1 MRKLLR
7 RIPLSLFAA
16 LLGLAAGLALWEII
30 DATQKNAVR
39 ELYAQQLEESLEQR
53 ARETL
58 IHFDHSLNSYKTAA
72 QLLASHRR
80 LANYLNP
87 LYWFSDDQD
96 PVIVYENNPPPWL
109 PEPSRWKPLVSPSHI
124 LLIDSEGNLRELY
137 EAQQIPL
144 PEGLVAQLSEYRAS
158 GEARVHLVTFGD
170 EPWLLASTVAEDA
183 AYNIMGTLMLV
194 VPVDEQFLQLAQPGL
209 GSESLFTA
217 LLDTE
222 GQSVLASSSQERIP
236 LGEMPGNVES
246 RYAVTS
252 QIIEK
257 NIESGITMLFAT
269 FIPRATVDRISIKI
283 VRLDQRQ
290 RSIMALSFI
299 AFFSLLFMFV
309 SNRLSRSLRRL
320 SKFSQRALGIS
331 QPVNESGNQLLILED
346 WMKQFISLVKEARD
360 ETRARHETEIREKE
374 AVTDAIM
381 DASLDSIVTVD
392 GEGSVLHFNP
402 TAERTFGYSEQQAVG
417 KNVGDFLF
425 APESRSLFETVL
437 KNCSAE
443 SAQVS
448 DARSEMVAVNSES
461 GQFPVEVAIIPIT
474 IEGKNLYTVYLH
486 DISERRRQEYEI
498 RSLAA
503 FPAESPVPIL
513 RVNRAGVLTYAND
526 ASSPLLDYLG
536 ITRMQVIPLNWRH
549 HIDRVLELGE
559 NREVELDIGEKVYSI
574 MLSPVSEL
582 DYVNLYA
589 RDITETRAAEAE
601 ARRHQTELVHV
612 CRLSSMGEMA
622 TGMAHELNQPLSA
635 IINYASG
642 AKRRFLHGASAEEL
656 GEPLDQIRAQAS
668 RAARILKR
676 LREMVERHMPDRSD
690 VDLNNMVHEVLSFID
705 FEIRKAGVEVQL
717 DLEKQIPKARV
728 DLVQMEQVVLNLVRN
743 AVDALNEAGCK
754 PAIIRISTGEE
765 QEMLTLTVEDNGPG
779 VPEETV
785 IRLFEP
791 FFSTKQTGMGM
802 GLSISETIVADHDGR
817 ITYAPSKLGGAAF
830 TIWLPKEMKNQQ
842 KLAS

>member
-1 MRKLLR
+1 
-7 RIPLSLFAA
+7 
-16 LLGLAAGLALWEII
+16 
-30 DATQKNAVR
+30 
-39 ELYAQQLEESLEQR
+39 
-53 ARETL
+53 
-58 IHFDHSLNSYKTAA
+58 
-72 QLLASHRR
+72 
-80 LANYLNP
+80 
-87 LYWFSDDQD
+87 
-96 PVIVYENNPPPWL
+96 
-109 PEPSRWKPLVSPSHI
+109 
-124 LLIDSEGNLRELY
+124 
-137 EAQQIPL
+137 
-144 PEGLVAQLSEYRAS
+144 
-158 GEARVHLVTFGD
+158 
-170 EPWLLASTVAEDA
+170 
-183 AYNIMGTLMLV
+183 
-194 VPVDEQFLQLAQPGL
+194 
-209 GSESLFTA
+209 
-217 LLDTE
+217 
-222 GQSVLASSSQERIP
+222 
-236 LGEMPGNVES
+236 
-246 RYAVTS
+246 
-252 QIIEK
+252 
-257 NIESGITMLFAT
+257 MLFAT
-269 FIPRATVDRISIKI
+269 FIPRATVEGISIKI

-309 SNRLSRSLRRL
+309 SNRLSKALRRL

-331 QPVNESGNQLLILED
+331 QPVSQSGNQLLILED

-392 GEGSVLHFNP
+392 EEGNILHFNP
-402 TAERTFGYSEQQAVG
+402 TAERTFGYSEQLAVG
-417 KNVGDFLF
+417 KDVGSLLF
-425 APESRSLFETVL
+425 AAESRELFDTIL

-443 SAQVS
+443 SGQITDVQ
-448 DARSEMVAVNSES
+448 SELIAINSEA

-474 IEGKNLYTVYLH
+474 IEGKHLYTVYLH

-503 FPAESPVPIL
+503 FPAESPMPIL
-513 RVNRAGVLTYAND
+513 RVNHTGMLTYANE
-526 ASSPLLDYLG
+526 ASNALLDYLG
-536 ITRMQVIPLNWRH
+536 VARMQMMPINWQHR
-549 HIDRVLELGE
+549 IEQVLESGE
-559 NREVELDIGEKVYSI
+559 NREIELDIGQKIYSV
-574 MLSPVSEL
+574 MLAPVTEL

-635 IINYASG
+635 IINYANG

-676 LREMVERHMPDRSD
+676 LREMVERHMPDRTR
-690 VDLNNMVHEVLSFID
+690 VNLNSMVHEVLSFMD
-705 FEIRKAGVEVQL
+705 FEIRKSTVEIRL
-717 DLEKQIPKARV
+717 DLDQKIPEARV

-743 AVDALNEAGCK
+743 SVDALNDAGIK
-754 PAIIRISTGEE
+754 PAIIRISTAEKE
-765 QEMLTLTVEDNGPG
+765 EMLTLTVEDNGPG

-830 TIWLPKEMKNQQ
+830 TIWLPKEMNNQQ
-842 KLAS
+842 KLVS

>member
-1 MRKLLR
+1 LRKLLR

-16 LLGLAAGLALWEII
+16 FLGLAAGLGLWEII

-39 ELYAQQLEESLEQR
+39 ELYNQQLEENLEQR

-58 IHFDHSLNSYKTAA
+58 IHFDHSLSSYKTAA

-80 LANYLNP
+80 IANYLNP

-96 PVIVYENNPPPWL
+96 SVIVYETDPPPWL
-109 PEPSRWKPLVSPSHI
+109 PDPSRWKPLVSPSHI
-124 LLIDSEGNLRELY
+124 LLIDSQGTLRELY
-137 EAQQIPL
+137 QVQQIPL
-144 PEGLVAQLSEYRAS
+144 PEGLVAQLSEHRATS
-158 GEARVHLVTFGD
+158 ESRVHLVTYD
-170 EPWLLASTVAEDA
+170 EQPWLLASTIAEDA

-194 VPVDEQFLQLAQPGL
+194 VPVNETFLHSAQPGL

-217 LLDTE
+217 LLDAE
-222 GQSVLASSSQERIP
+222 GQTVLASSNNRIIP
-236 LGEMPGNVES
+236 PGIIRDSVEEHF
-246 RYAVTS
+246 AVTS

-257 NIESGITMLFAT
+257 NLETGITMLFAT
-269 FIPRATVDRISIKI
+269 FIPRASVDRISIKI

-299 AFFSLLFMFV
+299 AFFSLLFMIV
-309 SNRLSRSLRRL
+309 SNRLSKALRRL

-331 QPVNESGNQLLILED
+331 QPVTESGNQLLILED
-346 WMKQFISLVKEARD
+346 WMKEFISLVKEARD
-360 ETRARHETEIREKE
+360 KTRAQHETEIQEKE

-381 DASLDSIVTVD
+381 EASLDSIVTVD
-392 GEGSVLHFNP
+392 GEGRILHFNP

-417 KNVGDFLF
+417 KNVGEFLF
-425 APESRSLFETVL
+425 PPESRSLFETVL
-437 KNCSAE
+437 ANCSVG
-443 SAQVS
+443 SVQVS
-448 DARSEMVAVNSES
+448 DARSEMMAMNSEA
-461 GQFPVEVAIIPIT
+461 GYFPVELAIVPIT

-503 FPAESPVPIL
+503 FPAESPMPIL
-513 RVNRAGVLTYAND
+513 RVNRVGVLTYAND
-526 ASSPLLDYLG
+526 ASNPLLDYLG
-536 ITRMQVIPLNWRH
+536 IAHMQVIPLNWLHR
-549 HIDRVLELGE
+549 IEQVLDSGE
-559 NREVELDIGEKVYSI
+559 HCEVELDIDSKVYSI
-574 MLSPVSEL
+574 MLAPVPEL

-635 IINYASG
+635 IINYANG

-676 LREMVERHMPDRSD
+676 LREMVERHMPDRSN
-690 VDLNNMVHEVLSFID
+690 VNLNNMVHEVLSFMD
-705 FEIRKAGVEVQL
+705 FEIRKSGVDIQL
-717 DLEKQIPKARV
+717 DLDQRIPEVRV

-743 AVDALNEAGCK
+743 AVDALNDAGVK
-754 PAIIRISTGEE
+754 PAIIRISTAEV

-779 VPEETV
+779 VPEDTV

-817 ITYAPSKLGGAAF
+817 ITYSTSKLGGAAF
-830 TIWLPKEMKNQQ
+830 TIWLPKEVKNQQ

>member
-1 MRKLLR
+1 
-7 RIPLSLFAA
+7 
-16 LLGLAAGLALWEII
+16 
-30 DATQKNAVR
+30 
-39 ELYAQQLEESLEQR
+39 
-53 ARETL
+53 
-58 IHFDHSLNSYKTAA
+58 
-72 QLLASHRR
+72 
-80 LANYLNP
+80 
-87 LYWFSDDQD
+87 
-96 PVIVYENNPPPWL
+96 
-109 PEPSRWKPLVSPSHI
+109 
-124 LLIDSEGNLRELY
+124 
-137 EAQQIPL
+137 
-144 PEGLVAQLSEYRAS
+144 
-158 GEARVHLVTFGD
+158 
-170 EPWLLASTVAEDA
+170 
-183 AYNIMGTLMLV
+183 
-194 VPVDEQFLQLAQPGL
+194 
-209 GSESLFTA
+209 
-217 LLDTE
+217 
-222 GQSVLASSSQERIP
+222 
-236 LGEMPGNVES
+236 
-246 RYAVTS
+246 
-252 QIIEK
+252 
-257 NIESGITMLFAT
+257 
-269 FIPRATVDRISIKI
+269 
-283 VRLDQRQ
+283 
-290 RSIMALSFI
+290 
-299 AFFSLLFMFV
+299 
-309 SNRLSRSLRRL
+309 
-320 SKFSQRALGIS
+320 
-331 QPVNESGNQLLILED
+331 
-346 WMKQFISLVKEARD
+346 
-360 ETRARHETEIREKE
+360 
-374 AVTDAIM
+374 
-381 DASLDSIVTVD
+381 
-392 GEGSVLHFNP
+392 
-402 TAERTFGYSEQQAVG
+402 
-417 KNVGDFLF
+417 
-425 APESRSLFETVL
+425 VL

-443 SAQVS
+443 SARVS

-474 IEGKNLYTVYLH
+474 IEGKDLYTVYLH

>member
-7 RIPLSLFAA
+7 RIPLSVFAA
-16 LLGLAAGLALWEII
+16 FLGLAAGLGLWEII
-30 DATQKNAVR
+30 DATQKDAVR
-39 ELYAQQLEESLEQR
+39 ELYDTQLQENLEQR

-96 PVIVYENNPPPWL
+96 PVIVYETAPPPWL

-124 LLIDSEGNLRELY
+124 LLVDSQGTLRELY
-137 EAQQIPL
+137 QARQIPL
-144 PEGLVAQLSEYRAS
+144 PEGLLAQLPEYRATV
-158 GEARVHLVTFGD
+158 EPRVNLVTFG
-170 EPWLLASTVAEDA
+170 EQPWLLASTIAEDA
-183 AYNIMGTLMLV
+183 AYNIMGSLMLV
-194 VPVDEQFLQLAQPGL
+194 VPVDETFLQSAQPGL

-217 LLDTE
+217 LLDAE
-222 GQSVLASSSQERIP
+222 GQRVLASSHLDSIPTGVMPESVER
-236 LGEMPGNVES
+236 
-246 RYAVTS
+246 RFAVTS

-269 FIPRATVDRISIKI
+269 FIPRATVERISIKI

-309 SNRLSRSLRRL
+309 SNRLSKALRRL

-331 QPVNESGNQLLILED
+331 QPVSQSGNQLLILED

-392 GEGSVLHFNP
+392 EEGNILHFNP
-402 TAERTFGYSEQQAVG
+402 TAERTFGYSEQLAVG
-417 KNVGDFLF
+417 KDVGSLLF
-425 APESRSLFETVL
+425 AAEYRELFDTIL

-443 SAQVS
+443 SGQITDV
-448 DARSEMVAVNSES
+448 RSELIAINSEA
-461 GQFPVEVAIIPIT
+461 GQLPVEVAIIPIT

-503 FPAESPVPIL
+503 FPAESPMPIL
-513 RVNRAGVLTYAND
+513 RVNHTGMLTYANE
-526 ASSPLLDYLG
+526 ASNALLDYLG
-536 ITRMQVIPLNWRH
+536 VARMQMMPINWQHR
-549 HIDRVLELGE
+549 IEQVLESGE
-559 NREVELDIGEKVYSI
+559 NREIELDIGQKIYSV
-574 MLSPVSEL
+574 MLAPVTEL

-635 IINYASG
+635 IINYANG

-676 LREMVERHMPDRSD
+676 LREMVERHMPDRTR
-690 VDLNNMVHEVLSFID
+690 VNLNSMVHEVLSFMD
-705 FEIRKAGVEVQL
+705 FEIRKSAVEIRL
-717 DLEKQIPKARV
+717 DLDQKIPEARV

-743 AVDALNEAGCK
+743 SVDALNDAGIK
-754 PAIIRISTGEE
+754 PAIIRISTAEKE
-765 QEMLTLTVEDNGPG
+765 EMLTLTVEDNGPG

-830 TIWLPKEMKNQQ
+830 TIWLPKEMNNQQ